1 MKQKT
6 LCALTIMLLIP
17 VVSWG
22 AEKAKIGYVDLQKVF
37 LTSEPGKQAK
47 KSLDKEAEE
56 KKRTL
61 EDRKKEF
68 QKMKDD
74 LEKKMN
80 ILSEETRKEKF
91 EALDK
96 KREELL
102 QFVQE
107 SDMKL
112 SERDRELTRK
122 ITEDLH
128 DILKDYAE
136 KEGYTL
142 ILERGG
148 VLYAPEDMD
157 ITNDVIKI
165 YNKKAKK

>member
-1 MKQKT
+1 MRQKT
-6 LCALTIMLLIP
+6 IYLLTIGLLIP
-17 VVSWG
+17 LSSWG
-22 AEKAKIGYVDLQKVF
+22 AEKAKIGYVDLQRVF
-37 LTSEPGKQAK
+37 LTSEPGRQAK

-56 KKRTL
+56 KKKTL
-61 EDRKKEF
+61 DERKKEF

-80 ILSEETRKEKF
+80 ILTEDSRKERF
-91 EALDK
+91 EALEK

-102 QFVQE
+102 QYVQE
-107 SDMKL
+107 SDVKL
-112 SERDRELTRK
+112 AERDRELTRK

-128 DILKDYAE
+128 DILRDYAT
-136 KEGYTL
+136 KEGFTL

-148 VLYAPEDMD
+148 VLYGPEDMD
-157 ITNDVIKI
+157 ITDDIIKI